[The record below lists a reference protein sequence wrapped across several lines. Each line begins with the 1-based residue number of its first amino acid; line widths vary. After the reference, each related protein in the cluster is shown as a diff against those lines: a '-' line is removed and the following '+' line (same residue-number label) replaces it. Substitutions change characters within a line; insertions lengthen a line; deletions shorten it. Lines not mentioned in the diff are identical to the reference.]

1 MQASNQ
7 TSTVSKEIAMN
18 AKQLHEE
25 IRETNLSYMG
35 LVQKM
40 IRADKVGA
48 IADLGVT
55 EEMADLV
62 AGLSPAQLLKM
73 SGTNLLLCCFHFDE
87 NRLLNMISDHKTS
100 RLMSPLHSANR
111 QSAAL
116 AA

>member
-1 MQASNQ
+1 
-7 TSTVSKEIAMN
+7 MN

-25 IRETNLSYMG
+25 IKETNLSYMG

-40 IRADKVGA
+40 IRADKAGA
-48 IADLGVT
+48 ISSLGVS

-73 SGTNLLLCCFHFDE
+73 SATNLLLCCFHFDE
-87 NRLLNMISDHKTS
+87 SLMLNMITDHKKS
-100 RLMSPLHSANR
+100 RVMSPALPAN
-111 QSAAL
+111 QPVEAL

>member
-1 MQASNQ
+1 MQSSNQ
-7 TSTVSKEIAMN
+7 TSTVSKEIEMN

-25 IRETNLSYMG
+25 IKATNLSYMG

-40 IRADKVGA
+40 IHADKAGTSSN
-48 IADLGVT
+48 LGVS

-73 SGTNLLLCCFHFDE
+73 SATNLLLCSFHFDE
-87 NRLLNMISDHKTS
+87 SVLLNMITDHKIDRATS
-100 RLMSPLHSANR
+100 PVVSSNQPV
-111 QSAAL
+111 AAL